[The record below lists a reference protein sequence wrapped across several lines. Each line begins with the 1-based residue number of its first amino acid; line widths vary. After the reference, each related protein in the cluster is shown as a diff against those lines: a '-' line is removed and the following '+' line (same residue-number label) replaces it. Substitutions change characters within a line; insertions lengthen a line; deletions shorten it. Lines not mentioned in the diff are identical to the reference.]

1 MKDNAHAMVMTA
13 FAADSLALGVHW
25 IYNTN
30 VIDRKVGRVEKLLKP
45 IVKSW
50 HPNREQGEFTHYGDQ
65 TLVLLESVAACGA
78 FDLADFARRWQAL
91 FQDYDGYVDKATKAT
106 LKNFAAGRAPEEA
119 GSDSTDLGGAARMT
133 ALGYLYGHDAEAFT
147 RTAVAQA
154 RMTHNHPHVLASA
167 GFFARVTAAVLAG
180 SSPVDALQKAAGEAY
195 EDAPVGQWVEQG
207 LASSGGDT
215 RKTIIEFGQ
224 ECETE
229 AAFPATVHLIAKY
242 EDDLREALVQN
253 VMAGGDSSARGMLAG
268 MVLAARL
275 GPDAIPADWL
285 ADLKARAR
293 IEELLS
299 KIQP

>member
-1 MKDNAHAMVMTA
+1 MKDNAYAMVMAA

-50 HPNREQGEFTHYGDQ
+50 HPNRDRGEFTHYGDQ

-78 FDLADFARRWQAL
+78 FELADFARRWQAL
-91 FQDYDGYVDKATKAT
+91 FQDYDGYVDQATKAT
-106 LKNFAAGRAPEEA
+106 LKNFAEGKAPEEA
-119 GSDSTDLGGAARMT
+119 GSDSTDLGGAARMA
-133 ALGYLYGHDAEAFT
+133 ALGYRYGYEPDEFT
-147 RTAVAQA
+147 RTAVDQA

-167 GFFARVTAAVLAG
+167 AFFARVTAAVLGG
-180 SSPVDALQKAAGEAY
+180 SKPVDAMQKAAGETY

-207 LASSGGDT
+207 LASTGGDT
-215 RKTIIEFGQ
+215 RETIKAFGQ

-229 AAFPATVHLIAKY
+229 AAFPATIHLIAKY
-242 EDDLREALVQN
+242 EDDLKEALVEN
-253 VMAGGDSSARGMLAG
+253 VMAGGDSSARGMLAA
-268 MVLAARL
+268 MVLTARL
-275 GPDAIPADWL
+275 GPGAIPANWL
-285 ADLKARAR
+285 SDLKARAH
-293 IEELLS
+293 IENLLS